1 MQIKRFISVI
11 AILFLFPALYSA
23 LAQDKTAITAEWI
36 YSDEGTAAD
45 DVPRFT
51 WLANSTA
58 ILYDL
63 RQPAAERSFELF
75 DPGNGRRTPLL
86 DMAAALSSLRHPR
99 RAGQPGVVGL
109 A

>member
-1 MQIKRFISVI
+1 MQTKRFISVI
-11 AILFLFPALYSA
+11 VILLLFPALYSA

-36 YSDEGTAAD
+36 FSDEGLAAD

-63 RQPAAERSFELF
+63 RQPAAE
-75 DPGNGRRTPLL
+75 
-86 DMAAALSSLRHPR
+86 
-99 RAGQPGVVGL
+99 
-109 A
+109 